1 MDDEFGKNLIIA
13 YIKSIKKGLDK
24 NVLNA
29 IAKWKCDDD
38 EHNEDIDM
46 ILAFAKKEM

>member
-1 MDDEFGKNLIIA
+1 
-13 YIKSIKKGLDK
+13 
-24 NVLNA
+24 V

-46 ILAFAKKEM
+46 ILAFAKKEMNN